1 MTYLEDDDPRHG
13 SHNGYSHG
21 CRCEPCSQ
29 AEREYQAKYRATNKD
44 KKRAYD
50 ERRYAQN
57 ADHYRDYQAKYR
69 VENPEKTKANSA
81 QWYAKNAEKVIAA
94 SAAYQAAHPEKKRE
108 WAARYQAKHP
118 EVHRANQR
126 ARTQRKR
133 DQWVEDVDRT
143 LVWERDGGIC
153 HICKEPADA
162 NDWHPDHVIPLALGG
177 EHSYANTAVSHPAC
191 NFRKGAR
198 LI

>member
-1 MTYLEDDDPRHG
+1 MTNLEDSDPRHG
-13 SHNGYSHG
+13 SYSAYSHG
-21 CRCEPCSQ
+21 CRCETCRQ
-29 AEREYQAKYRATNKD
+29 AQREYQLKYRAANLAKVKESSRRYYEQNAE
-44 KKRAYD
+44 KKRAYQ
-50 ERRYAQN
+50 AS
-57 ADHYRDYQAKYR
+57 YRAA
-69 VENPEKTKANSA
+69 NPEKVKALIARWYVNNMEKTKA
-81 QWYAKNAEKVIAA
+81 V
-94 SAAYQAAHPEKKRE
+94 SAAYQAAHPERKKE
-108 WAARYQAKHP
+108 YQAKYQAKHP

-133 DQWVEDVDRT
+133 GQWVEDVDRAV
-143 LVWERDGGIC
+143 VWERDGGIC